1 VERTIRRRSADGSY
15 ADEQSELVAQAA
27 EGLQALW
34 EVMSD
39 TVNHHFI
46 PQFYLRGFSDAAD
59 KRKAQVF
66 VFDQSTR
73 KSFRTLVRNIGARRN
88 FFRIEVEGFDP
99 NHVEDGMAE
108 IEGEIAP
115 RLAEVI
121 ETKSFPS
128 DDHFASVIL
137 LMGNVAVRNPRFRAM
152 LENLHIKIASGMMR
166 MALQDKDRYEDSIRQ
181 AREDGVPIRGDL
193 SYQDMKAF
201 IDSGSYKIAIDQTY
215 LIGLELD
222 AVPTVVEQLAR
233 RSWAFASTPAGSTFT
248 TCDDP
253 VVLAWADGKDRRP
266 YSPGFGLAGTIVM
279 FPISPE
285 LALIGLFMK
294 QPPNLSFR
302 RDQVAGMNTSMAK
315 NATKQ
320 LYSRDGEF
328 ELHTRTEPY
337 TRGKNLAAALGRQ
350 GKAKRQPADNL
361 RFLSGL
367 DRDLTTR

>member
-1 VERTIRRRSADGSY
+1 
-15 ADEQSELVAQAA
+15 
-27 EGLQALW
+27 
-34 EVMSD
+34 MSD

-88 FFRIEVEGFDP
+88 FFRIEAEGFDP

-128 DDHFASVIL
+128 DDHFTSVML

-152 LENLHIKIASGMMR
+152 LEDLHIKIASGMMR
-166 MALQDKDRYEDSIRQ
+166 MSLHDKDRYEDSIHQ
-181 AREDGVPIRGDL
+181 AREDGVPICGDL
-193 SYQDMKAF
+193 RYEDMKAF
-201 IDSGSYKIAIDQTY
+201 IDSGNYKIAIDQTY

-222 AVPTVVEQLAR
+222 AVPTVVQQLAR
-233 RSWAFASTPAGSTFT
+233 RSWAFASAPAGSTFT

-253 VVLAWADGKDRRP
+253 VVLAWADGKDRP
-266 YSPGFGLAGTIVM
+266 YSPGFGLEGTIAM

-285 LALIGLFMK
+285 LALIGLSTK
-294 QPPNLSFR
+294 QQPNLSFR
-302 RDQVAGMNTSMAK
+302 RDQVAEMNTNMAK

-320 LYSRDGEF
+320 LYSKDGEF
-328 ELHTRTEPY
+328 ELHTPTEPY

-350 GKAKRQPADNL
+350 GKGKL
-361 RFLSGL
+361 
-367 DRDLTTR
+367 

>member
-1 VERTIRRRSADGSY
+1 
-15 ADEQSELVAQAA
+15 
-27 EGLQALW
+27 
-34 EVMSD
+34 MSD

-88 FFRIEVEGFDP
+88 FFRIEAEGFDP

-115 RLAEVI
+115 RLAEVV

-128 DDHFASVIL
+128 DDHFTSVML
-137 LMGNVAVRNPRFRAM
+137 LMGNVAVRNPRFRSM
-152 LENLHIKIASGMMR
+152 LEDLHIKIASGMMR
-166 MALQDKDRYEDSIRQ
+166 MSLQDKHRYHDSIRQ
-181 AREDGVPIRGDL
+181 AREGGAPIRDDI
-193 SYQDMKAF
+193 SYEDMKAF
-201 IDSGSYKIAIDQTY
+201 IDRGNYKIAIDQTY

-222 AVPTVVEQLAR
+222 AVPTVVGQLAR
-233 RSWAFASTPAGSTFT
+233 RNWSFASAPAGSTFT

-253 VVLAWADGKDRRP
+253 VVLAWADGKDRGP
-266 YSPGFGLAGTIVM
+266 YSPGFGLEGTIVM
-279 FPISPE
+279 FPLSPE
-285 LALIGLFMK
+285 LALIGLFTR
-294 QPPNLSFR
+294 QPPNRSFR
-302 RDQVAGMNTSMAK
+302 RDQVADINTSMAK

-328 ELHTRTEPY
+328 ELHIRTEPY
-337 TRGKNLAAALGRQ
+337 TRGKDLVAALGRQ
-350 GKAKRQPADNL
+350 QNL
-361 RFLSGL
+361 SAQCASSAHLSASI
-367 DRDLTTR
+367 RSAFVIPM